1 MNQEANAVNR
11 TTSTTIPPDSVL
23 RPTGSTSGTVAPA
36 ADAGRVLRNTYGL
49 LAMTLLFSAGVA
61 AASVAWSLPAPAMLV
76 TLAGY
81 FGLLFAIHR
90 LRNSA
95 LALPAVFALTGFMGY
110 TLGPL
115 LSRLL
120 AVPGGTQV
128 VALAF
133 GATAA
138 TFLALSAFALVTR
151 RDFGFLGGFLFAGMI
166 VALVGALAAA
176 FLELTTLAIVVSA
189 GVAFLSAGLMLYETS
204 RIVNG
209 GETNYVLATVGLYV
223 SIFNLFVSL
232 LNLLGLGGSDE

>member
-1 MNQEANAVNR
+1 MNR
-11 TTSTTIPPDSVL
+11 TTSTIIPPDSGVL
-23 RPTGSTSGTVAPA
+23 RPRETTVATVPA
-36 ADAGRVLRNTYGL
+36 VADAGRVLRNTYAL

-61 AASVAWSLPAPAMLV
+61 TASVAWTLPAPGLV
-76 TLAGY
+76 LTLVGY

-115 LSRLL
+115 LSQVL
-120 AVPGGTQV
+120 AMPGGTQV

-138 TFLALSAFALVTR
+138 TFLGLSAFALLTR

-166 VALVGALAAA
+166 VALVAALAAA
-176 FLELTTLAIVVSA
+176 FLELATLAIVVA
-189 GVAFLSAGLMLYETS
+189 AAVALLSAGLILHETS

-232 LNLLGLGGSDE
+232 LSLLGLGGSDD

>member
-1 MNQEANAVNR
+1 MNR
-11 TTSTTIPPDSVL
+11 TTSTTISAAAGM
-23 RPTGSTSGTVAPA
+23 RPTAAGMRATAAPA
-36 ADAGRVLRNTYGL
+36 FDAGRVLRNTYAL

-61 AASVAWSLPAPAMLV
+61 AASVAWRLPAPGLLL

-115 LSRLL
+115 LSHLL
-120 AVPGGTQV
+120 AIPGGSHV
-128 VALAF
+128 VGLAF
-133 GATAA
+133 GATAV
-138 TFLALSAFALVTR
+138 TFLALSAFVLVTR

-166 VALVGALAAA
+166 VALVAALAAA
-176 FLELTTLAIVVSA
+176 FFELATLAIVVSA
-189 GVAFLSAGLMLYETS
+189 GVAFLSAGLILYETS
-204 RIVNG
+204 RIIHG
-209 GETNYVLATVGLYV
+209 GETNYVLATVSLYV

-232 LNLLGLGGSDE
+232 LHLLGLGGADE